1 MANASYLAYPPVVAG
16 GNNCTTIHYINNSQ
30 IVNDGQLVLMDAGCE
45 YGGYTSDITRTW
57 PINRSFTEPQRVLY
71 ELVLNLQQDMFG
83 RFYRILIYLL
93 YKPNFCFRLPF
104 KGFWKYIGHPL
115 RYYVHST
122 WKIFARNRFSIE
134 KPNGCRTCT
143 KCI

>member
-1 MANASYLAYPPVVAG
+1 MVAG

-57 PINRSFTEPQRVLY
+57 PISRSFTDSQRVLY

-83 RFYRILIYLL
+83 TFFISLRYGIY
-93 YKPNFCFRLPF
+93 YKIINFFCF
-104 KGFWKYIGHPL
+104 
-115 RYYVHST
+115 
-122 WKIFARNRFSIE
+122 
-134 KPNGCRTCT
+134 
-143 KCI
+143 